1 MPRPTRKTVYA
12 SGGLWWRKSVE
23 LVWLVATLERLYCSR
38 ISILLQVSALLLTQA
53 AALELADLDQSARG
67 PRPIESLQDGGG
79 GRWLVLVGHMR
90 VDGPVV
96 RRKLNIGGIPTHTG
110 ADELEVCA
118 G

>member
-1 MPRPTRKTVYA
+1 MTHPARSAKGGAPPRRANAETDTEDCVRLRRLVVA
-12 SGGLWWRKSVE
+12 QNGWWP
-23 LVWLVATLERLYCSR
+23 
-38 ISILLQVSALLLTQA
+38 LLKDCIA
-53 AALELADLDQSARG
+53 AEFRFYFSARG

>member
-1 MPRPTRKTVYA
+1 MTHPARSAKGGAPPRRANAETDTEDCVR
-12 SGGLWWRKSVE
+12 LRR
-23 LVWLVATLERLYCSR
+23 LVVAQKCRVGV
-38 ISILLQVSALLLTQA
+38 VSALLLTQA